1 MYGRDFIVTLPL
13 DGWKLEAAGSFLQIA
28 CVSGG
33 LDPKANSFITLIG
46 SGYSETFT
54 AAPSASIVLTSFK
67 QFLLNTSTNIL
78 YIKSD
83 LDIVVT
89 LFLQIGKT
97 LSAYTAMPIASLDK
111 VHLVASYGLLEDNL
125 SELTVVGTAPT
136 QSITFNENADNVTLQ
151 SQGGVRPLSCNVL
164 HNQSC
169 VYQTSNDFIGGHLQS
184 PDPLMAIV
192 ESRCSDEASGCLGH
206 SMDSLYPLV
215 ALGQRYTAVAVDS
228 LDVSGTFRAVAVWN
242 NTVISWSD
250 SKNVTLANGQTKDLS
265 YNGKEVGTIKGSK
278 PFLLLHHIERGLP
291 AIDIALVTVPPHE
304 QLTRKTI
311 TFSTYKVIDKG
322 QSQVKSFITI
332 INPCGD
338 EILLQRISSTR
349 PRTVPTVSQS
359 STVVHLSEDE
369 ATNVCGSS
377 RDLEPG
383 VYTLEVSPDKPRG
396 SYSAILY
403 TVTENGVAAHILATE
418 LNQVV
423 CSVEP
428 SEKVHLCPT
437 KLITIQPPTV
447 TAKSE
452 PPVTIHGGE
461 QTNNATGTIIPV
473 VIAILTGIVGAIV
486 IAFFMFRWCKR
497 RRWKRLEEGEY
508 MEDNPIRLHVLDML
522 EQEHGL

>member
-1 MYGRDFIVTLPL
+1 M
-13 DGWKLEAAGSFLQIA
+13 
-28 CVSGG
+28 
-33 LDPKANSFITLIG
+33 
-46 SGYSETFT
+46 
-54 AAPSASIVLTSFK
+54 
-67 QFLLNTSTNIL
+67 
-78 YIKSD
+78 
-83 LDIVVT
+83 DIVVT
-89 LFLQIGKT
+89 LFVQIGET

-164 HNQSC
+164 RNQSC
-169 VYQTSNDFIGGHLQS
+169 VYQTSNDFKGGHLQS

-215 ALGQRYTAVAVDS
+215 ALGRRYTAVAVDS
-228 LDVSGTFRAVAVWN
+228 RDVSGTFRAVAVWN

-250 SKNVTLANGQTKDLS
+250 SENVTLANGQTRDLS
-265 YNGKEVGTIKGSK
+265 FNVNEVGKIKGSK
-278 PFLLLHHIERGLP
+278 PFLLLHHIERGVP
-291 AIDIALVTVPPHE
+291 ASDIALVTVPPHE

-311 TFSTYKVIDKG
+311 TFSTYKVINKE
-322 QSQVKSFITI
+322 QPQVKSFITI
-332 INPCGD
+332 INPCHD

-369 ATNVCGSS
+369 AICGSS
-377 RDLEPG
+377 IDLKPG
-383 VYTLEVSPDKPRG
+383 VYTLEVSPDNPRG

-403 TVTENGVAAHILATE
+403 TVTETGVAAHILATE

-423 CSVEP
+423 CSVEL

-447 TAKSE
+447 TAKSDPSE
-452 PPVTIHGGE
+452 PSVTIHGGE
-461 QTNNATGTIIPV
+461 QTNNASSTSELI
-473 VIAILTGIVGAIV
+473 
-486 IAFFMFRWCKR
+486 
-497 RRWKRLEEGEY
+497 
-508 MEDNPIRLHVLDML
+508 
-522 EQEHGL
+522 